1 MEQVTVGEIR
11 RWVDGC
17 WLGDPADEVVPS
29 GISTDS
35 RKLKHG
41 QAFLALRGPNFDGN
55 QFVKQ
60 AFDHGACLAIVD
72 VDGADSGGNYGPV
85 LRVHNTLETFGSIA
99 KQYRKRFNLPVI
111 AITGSAGKTT
121 TKEMLAAVL
130 GRKLTVLKS
139 PNSENNE
146 IGVPRTL
153 LQLSEEFDAV
163 VIELAAKRV
172 GDIRYL
178 CEIAQPTIGVLLNI
192 GKAHL
197 EFFGN
202 VEGVAKAK
210 GELLDYIGDESS
222 LALVNVDDCVVVKET
237 KRTKGRL
244 LGFGL
249 DCESHYSGEGLVL
262 DQEGCGHFSLHN
274 IQIDLKIPGRHNV
287 YNALAAAAVGD
298 QCGIPPD
305 EIGAALNEFKA
316 FSMRSEILRKNGFFV
331 INDCY
336 NASPTSAEAALNL
349 LGDMELGEGGKRIAV
364 LGDMLEL
371 GDMSQALHGE
381 LGRNVFRV
389 GVDILLTYGHFS
401 RFVEGAAR
409 KAGMKCVQHFDDK
422 GELAMH
428 LSKVAQAGDAILVK
442 ASRDVAFEDIVE
454 RLLVLS

>member
-72 VDGADSGGNYGPV
+72 VDGVDSSFNDGPV
-85 LRVHNTLETFGSIA
+85 LRVCNTLETLGLIA

-121 TKEMLAAVL
+121 TKEMVAAVL

-178 CEIAQPTIGVLLNI
+178 SEIAQPTIGVLLNI

-222 LALVNVDDCVVVKET
+222 LALVNVDD
-237 KRTKGRL
+237 
-244 LGFGL
+244 
-249 DCESHYSGEGLVL
+249 
-262 DQEGCGHFSLHN
+262 
-274 IQIDLKIPGRHNV
+274 
-287 YNALAAAAVGD
+287 
-298 QCGIPPD
+298 
-305 EIGAALNEFKA
+305 
-316 FSMRSEILRKNGFFV
+316 
-331 INDCY
+331 
-336 NASPTSAEAALNL
+336 
-349 LGDMELGEGGKRIAV
+349 
-364 LGDMLEL
+364 
-371 GDMSQALHGE
+371 
-381 LGRNVFRV
+381 
-389 GVDILLTYGHFS
+389 
-401 RFVEGAAR
+401 
-409 KAGMKCVQHFDDK
+409 
-422 GELAMH
+422 
-428 LSKVAQAGDAILVK
+428 
-442 ASRDVAFEDIVE
+442 
-454 RLLVLS
+454 

>member
-60 AFDHGACLAIVD
+60 AFDRGACLAIVD
-72 VDGADSGGNYGPV
+72 VDGVDSSFNDGPV
-85 LRVHNTLETFGSIA
+85 LRVSNTLETLGLIA

-121 TKEMLAAVL
+121 TKEMVAAVL

-146 IGVPRTL
+146 IGVPCTL

-178 CEIAQPTIGVLLNI
+178 CEITQPTIGVLLNI

-262 DQEGCGHFSLHN
+262 DQEGCGHFLLLSHP
-274 IQIDLKIPGRHNV
+274 IDLKIPGRHNA
-287 YNALAAAAVGD
+287 YDALAAAAVGRIVD
-298 QCGIPPD
+298 VPWEGIQR
-305 EIGAALNEFKA
+305 ALGEFEPV
-316 FSMRSEILRKNGFFV
+316 SMRAEIVRKNEIVV

-336 NASPTSAEAALNL
+336 NANPDSMSAALEL
-349 LGDMELGEGGKRIAV
+349 LGEVPGKRKVAI

-371 GDMSQALHGE
+371 GLQSGDFHAAIGAE
-381 LGRNVFRV
+381 A
-389 GVDILLTYGHFS
+389 
-401 RFVEGAAR
+401 AAR
-409 KAGMKCVQHFDDK
+409 ADLLLATGSECKQLVVAARSAGMDEARHFERADQL
-422 GELAMH
+422 GAYAAAH
-428 LSKVAQAGDAILVK
+428 LESGDVALVK
-442 ASRDVAFEDIVE
+442 ASRGMALDRIVD
-454 RLLVLS
+454 RILQ